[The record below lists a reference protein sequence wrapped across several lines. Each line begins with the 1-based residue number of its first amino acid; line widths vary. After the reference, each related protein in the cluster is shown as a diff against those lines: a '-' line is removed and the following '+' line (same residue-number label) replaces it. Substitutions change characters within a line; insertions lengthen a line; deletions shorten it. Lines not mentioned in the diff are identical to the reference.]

1 MRVKITIVIG
11 LVAGGLASCSI
22 DDKIQKKK
30 DDDKK
35 SSSSDATE
43 GAGRFKDPEYLC
55 VPAEDE
61 AVDEGEAELHL
72 ADASTWDGGIATLV
86 EKKCVACH
94 GTGGKPYDPDLTNF
108 DATKAAGEAVVQ
120 QVVDGLMPT
129 AGALPD
135 AETAQFQ
142 SWKDGGFLKAAAAA
156 KPAPKNDD
164 VLESNRCP
172 VPADEPAGDDGAAD
186 DGTGGGATLVG
197 YDQLQSFIDGK
208 CVACHGTGGKPYAP
222 DLTGYANAKSGGAR
236 SNVRIQANTMPPG
249 GGLSA
254 DEQALFQKWVD
265 GGYAEQGE

>member
-22 DDKIQKKK
+22 EDKLQKKK

-35 SSSSDATE
+35 SNTSDATE

-55 VPAEDE
+55 VPPAEEDE
-61 AVDEGEAELHL
+61 AAELLL
-72 ADASTWDGGIATLV
+72 ADAATWDGGVATLV
-86 EKKCVACH
+86 QGKCVACH
-94 GTGGKPYDPDLTNF
+94 GAGGKPYAPDLTSY
-108 DATKAAGEAVVQ
+108 DLTKTAGDSVVQ

-135 AETAQFQ
+135 GDVAQFEA
-142 SWKDGGFLKAAAAA
+142 WKEGGYLKAAVAAP
-156 KPAPKNDD
+156 KSAPKNDD

-186 DGTGGGATLVG
+186 DGSDDGAAALVG
-197 YDQLQSFIDGK
+197 YDQVKDFIDSK
-208 CVACHGTGGKPYAP
+208 CVTCHAAGATAP
-222 DLTGYANAKSGGAR
+222 DLSGYAKAKAGGVR

-254 DEQALFQKWVD
+254 EEQALFQQWVD